1 VISVVYSPGTRDYH
15 SLYQP
20 VHPSQRPDAQS
31 PLPRNLLIA
40 VAVLG
45 LATYVVSFGPVAD
58 GPETVGWDVRFA
70 ALAAL
75 CAMLGMLA
83 KQQPLSLA
91 IAVLATMGFL
101 DALSNVLAG
110 SDQGWPLTVI
120 VVLNALQ
127 SATAV
132 GALLLAPKAV
142 KQSDTG
148 GYDAYVDYYNQAV
161 RNYYNQQSQPVPPEQ
176 TQRAGYGQAYGDARA
191 SSRAQRTQRPSQQ
204 GDYADL
210 DYSGSRPTAP
220 LHDTAAAAPGPTGL
234 PSFGQAGARADQ
246 PLREADESA
255 QPSSSA

>member
-1 VISVVYSPGTRDYH
+1 MSVVYSPGTRDYH
-15 SLYQP
+15 SPYQP
-20 VHPSQRPDAQS
+20 AYPSQRRDAES
-31 PLPRNLLIA
+31 PLPRNLFVA

-45 LATYVVSFGPVAD
+45 LASYVFTFGPLAN
-58 GPETVGWDVRFA
+58 GPEPLGWDVRFA

-75 CAMLGMLA
+75 CAMLGLLA

-110 SDQGWPLTVI
+110 ADRGWPLTVI

-127 SATAV
+127 SAAAV
-132 GALLLAPKAV
+132 AALLLAPKAA

-161 RNYYNQQSQPVPPEQ
+161 RSYYSQQSRPPPQEQ

-191 SSRAQRTQRPSQQ
+191 SARAQRTQRPSQQ

-210 DYSGSRPTAP
+210 DYGDSRPTAP
-220 LHDTAAAAPGPTGL
+220 LHETAAAAPGPTGL
-234 PSFGQAGARADQ
+234 PSFGQASAHADQ